1 MQMNPKTQLV
11 LIGVSGLFAILFDLV
26 DFSIGF
32 YCTKPLTTLLILT
45 LPLRF
50 PHDQLKAY
58 RKTVL
63 WGLLF
68 CLIGDSFLLFE
79 SFFLYG
85 LTSFLVGHLCFLYAF
100 VKQQGFQWPVI
111 PGIFLGSIACTILFL
126 CYDNLGALLL
136 PVLVYIG
143 VILIM
148 SWQGIALQ
156 RQNKHFT
163 FRYVGWAVV
172 LFLFSDAVLALN
184 KFYIPF
190 AYSGVLIL
198 STYWLAICLI
208 ALSASKATKEPV

>member
-1 MQMNPKTQLV
+1 MKKDSILNFYNATTDSVINLTRVEIDNINQFAEQFDHQD
-11 LIGVSGLFAILFDLV
+11 VSQELRLRRCNAITPQKMVVFWW
-26 DFSIGF
+26 I
-32 YCTKPLTTLLILT
+32 K
-45 LPLRF
+45 
-50 PHDQLKAY
+50 
-58 RKTVL
+58 
-63 WGLLF
+63 
-68 CLIGDSFLLFE
+68 LFE

-111 PGIFLGSIACTILFL
+111 PGIFLGSIASTILFL

>member
-100 VKQQGFQWPVI
+100 VKQQGFQWSVI
-111 PGIFLGSIACTILFL
+111 PGIFLGSIAYTILFL

>member
-1 MQMNPKTQLV
+1 MNPKTQLV

-100 VKQQGFQWPVI
+100 VKQQGFQWPLV
-111 PGIFLGSIACTILFL
+111 PGIFLVSIASTILFL

-163 FRYVGWAVV
+163 FRYVGWAVG

-198 STYWLAICLI
+198 STYWLAISLI

>member
-58 RKTVL
+58 KKTVL
-63 WGLLF
+63 LGLLF

-85 LTSFLVGHLCFLYAF
+85 LTSFLVGHLCFLYTF
-100 VKQQGFQWPVI
+100 VKQQGF
-111 PGIFLGSIACTILFL
+111 
-126 CYDNLGALLL
+126 
-136 PVLVYIG
+136 
-143 VILIM
+143 
-148 SWQGIALQ
+148 
-156 RQNKHFT
+156 
-163 FRYVGWAVV
+163 
-172 LFLFSDAVLALN
+172 
-184 KFYIPF
+184 
-190 AYSGVLIL
+190 
-198 STYWLAICLI
+198 
-208 ALSASKATKEPV
+208 

>member
-85 LTSFLVGHLCFLYAF
+85 LTSFLVGHLCFLFAF
-100 VKQQGFQWPVI
+100 VKQQGFQWPLV
-111 PGIFLGSIACTILFL
+111 PGIFLCSIASTILFL
-126 CYDNLGALLL
+126 CYENLGALLL

-156 RQNKHFT
+156 RQKEDFT
-163 FRYVGWAVV
+163 FRYVGWAVG

-198 STYWLAICLI
+198 GTYWLAISLI

>member
-100 VKQQGFQWPVI
+100 VKQQGFQWPLV
-111 PGIFLGSIACTILFL
+111 PGIFLVSIASTILFL

-163 FRYVGWAVV
+163 FRYVGWAVG

-198 STYWLAICLI
+198 STYWLAISLI
-208 ALSASKATKEPV
+208 ALSASKARKEPV

>member
-26 DFSIGF
+26 DFPIGF

-63 WGLLF
+63 LGLLF

-79 SFFLYG
+79 SFFIYG
-85 LTSFLVGHLCFLYAF
+85 LASFLVGHLCFLYAF
-100 VKQQGFQWPVI
+100 VKQQGFQWPLV
-111 PGIFLGSIACTILFL
+111 PGAVLVVFAAAILFL

-136 PVLVYIG
+136 PILVYIG

-156 RQNKHFT
+156 QQKKEPT
-163 FRYVGWAVV
+163 FQYLGLAVS
-172 LFLFSDAVLALN
+172 LFLISDALLAIN

-190 AYSGVLIL
+190 
-198 STYWLAICLI
+198 
-208 ALSASKATKEPV
+208 

>member
-58 RKTVL
+58 KKTVL
-63 WGLLF
+63 LGLLF

-85 LTSFLVGHLCFLYAF
+85 LTSFLVGHLCFLFAF
-100 VKQQGFQWPVI
+100 VKQQGFQWPLV
-111 PGIFLGSIACTILFL
+111 PGIFLCSIASTILFL

-156 RQNKHFT
+156 LQNKHFT
-163 FRYVGWAVV
+163 FRYVGWAVG

-198 STYWLAICLI
+198 STYWLAISLI
-208 ALSASKATKEPV
+208 ALSASKAAKEPV

>member
-11 LIGVSGLFAILFDLV
+11 LIGVSGLFAILFELV

-58 RKTVL
+58 KKTVL
-63 WGLLF
+63 LGLLF

-100 VKQQGFQWPVI
+100 VKQQGFQWPLV
-111 PGIFLGSIACTILFL
+111 PGIFLSSIASTILFL

-163 FRYVGWAVV
+163 FRYVGWAVG

-198 STYWLAICLI
+198 STYWLAISLI
-208 ALSASKATKEPV
+208 ALSVSKTTKEPV

>member
-11 LIGVSGLFAILFDLV
+11 LIVVSGLFAILFDLV

-58 RKTVL
+58 KKTVL
-63 WGLLF
+63 LGLLF

-85 LTSFLVGHLCFLYAF
+85 LTSFLVGHLCFLFAF
-100 VKQQGFQWPVI
+100 VKQQGFQWPLV
-111 PGIFLGSIACTILFL
+111 PGIFLSSIASTILFL

-163 FRYVGWAVV
+163 FRYVGWAVG

-198 STYWLAICLI
+198 STYWLAISLI
-208 ALSASKATKEPV
+208 ALSVSKTTKEPV

>member
-100 VKQQGFQWPVI
+100 VKQQGFQWPLV
-111 PGIFLGSIACTILFL
+111 PGIFLVSIASTILFL

-163 FRYVGWAVV
+163 FRYVGWAVG

-198 STYWLAICLI
+198 STYWLAISLI
-208 ALSASKATKEPV
+208 ALSASKVTKEPV

>member
-63 WGLLF
+63 LGLLF

-100 VKQQGFQWPVI
+100 VKQQGFQWPLV
-111 PGIFLGSIACTILFL
+111 PGIFLVSIASTILFL

-163 FRYVGWAVV
+163 FRYVGWAVG

-198 STYWLAICLI
+198 STYWLAISLI

>member
-58 RKTVL
+58 KKTVL
-63 WGLLF
+63 LGLLF

-85 LTSFLVGHLCFLYAF
+85 LTSFLVGHLCFLFAF
-100 VKQQGFQWPVI
+100 VKQQGFQWPLV
-111 PGIFLGSIACTILFL
+111 PGIFLGSIASTILFL
-126 CYDNLGALLL
+126 CYENLGALLL

-163 FRYVGWAVV
+163 FRYVGWAVG

-198 STYWLAICLI
+198 GTYWLAISLI
-208 ALSASKATKEPV
+208 ALSASKVTKEPV

>member
-11 LIGVSGLFAILFDLV
+11 LIGVSGLFAIHFDLV

-58 RKTVL
+58 KKTVL
-63 WGLLF
+63 LGLLF

-100 VKQQGFQWPVI
+100 VKQQEFQWPLV
-111 PGIFLGSIACTILFL
+111 PGIFLGSIASTILFL
-126 CYDNLGALLL
+126 CYENLGALLL

-163 FRYVGWAVV
+163 FRYVGWAVG

-184 KFYIPF
+184 KFYTPF

-198 STYWLAICLI
+198 GTYWLAVSLI

>member
-58 RKTVL
+58 RKTVF

-100 VKQQGFQWPVI
+100 VKQQGFQWPLV
-111 PGIFLGSIACTILFL
+111 PGIFLVSIASTILFL

-163 FRYVGWAVV
+163 FRYVGWAVG

-198 STYWLAICLI
+198 STYWLAISLI

>member
-1 MQMNPKTQLV
+1 MNPKTQLV
-11 LIGVSGLFAILFDLV
+11 LIGVSGLFAILFELV

-45 LPLRF
+45 LPLCF

-85 LTSFLVGHLCFLYAF
+85 LTSFLVGHLCFLFAF
-100 VKQQGFQWPVI
+100 VKQQGFQWPLV
-111 PGIFLGSIACTILFL
+111 PGIFLSSIASTILFL

-163 FRYVGWAVV
+163 FRYVGWAVG

-198 STYWLAICLI
+198 STYWLAISLI
-208 ALSASKATKEPV
+208 ALSVSKTTKEPV

>member
-11 LIGVSGLFAILFDLV
+11 LIGFSGLFAILFDLV

-85 LTSFLVGHLCFLYAF
+85 LTSFLIGHLCFLYAF

-111 PGIFLGSIACTILFL
+111 PGIFLGSIAYTILFL

>member
-26 DFSIGF
+26 DFPIGF

-63 WGLLF
+63 LGLLF

-100 VKQQGFQWPVI
+100 VKQQGFQWPLV
-111 PGIFLGSIACTILFL
+111 PGIFLGSIASTILFL
-126 CYDNLGALLL
+126 CYDNLGVLLL

-156 RQNKHFT
+156 QQKEHFT
-163 FRYVGWAVV
+163 FRYVGWAVG

-190 AYSGVLIL
+190 AYSGVLVL
-198 STYWLAICLI
+198 STYWLAISLI
-208 ALSASKATKEPV
+208 ALSASKTTKEPV

>member
-85 LTSFLVGHLCFLYAF
+85 LTSFLVGHLCFLFAF
-100 VKQQGFQWPVI
+100 VKQQGFQWPLV
-111 PGIFLGSIACTILFL
+111 PGIFLGSIASTILFL

-156 RQNKHFT
+156 RQKEDFT
-163 FRYVGWAVV
+163 FRYVGWAVG

-198 STYWLAICLI
+198 STYWLAISLI
-208 ALSASKATKEPV
+208 ALSASKAAKEPV

>member
-85 LTSFLVGHLCFLYAF
+85 LTSFLIGHLCFLYAF

-111 PGIFLGSIACTILFL
+111 PGIFLGSIAYTILFL

>member
-32 YCTKPLTTLLILT
+32 YCTKPLTTLLILI

-68 CLIGDSFLLFE
+68 CLSGDSFLLFE

-100 VKQQGFQWPVI
+100 VKQQGFQWPLV
-111 PGIFLGSIACTILFL
+111 PGIFLVSIASTILFL

-163 FRYVGWAVV
+163 FRYVGWAVG

-198 STYWLAICLI
+198 STYWLAISLI

>member
-111 PGIFLGSIACTILFL
+111 PGIFLGSIAYTILFL

-163 FRYVGWAVV
+163 FPYVGWAVV

>member
-11 LIGVSGLFAILFDLV
+11 LIGVSGLLAILFDLS

-63 WGLLF
+63 LGLLF

-79 SFFLYG
+79 SFFIYG
-85 LTSFLVGHLCFLYAF
+85 LASFLVGHLCFLYAF
-100 VKQQGFQWPVI
+100 VKQQGFQWPLV
-111 PGIFLGSIACTILFL
+111 PGAVLVVFAAAILFL

-136 PVLVYIG
+136 PILVYIG

-156 RQNKHFT
+156 QQKKEPT
-163 FRYVGWAVV
+163 FQYLGLAVS
-172 LFLFSDAVLALN
+172 LFLISDALLAIN

-198 STYWLAICLI
+198 STYWLAISLI
-208 ALSASKATKEPV
+208 ALSASKTTKEPV

>member
-11 LIGVSGLFAILFDLV
+11 LIGVSGLFAILFELV

-85 LTSFLVGHLCFLYAF
+85 LTSFLVGHICFLFAF
-100 VKQQGFQWPVI
+100 VKQQGFQWPLV
-111 PGIFLGSIACTILFL
+111 PGIFLSSIASTILFL

-163 FRYVGWAVV
+163 FRYVGWAVG

-198 STYWLAICLI
+198 STYWLAISLI
-208 ALSASKATKEPV
+208 ALSVSKTTKEPV

>member
-68 CLIGDSFLLFE
+68 CLIGDSFLIFE

-100 VKQQGFQWPVI
+100 VKQQGFQWPLV
-111 PGIFLGSIACTILFL
+111 PGIFLVSIASTILFL

-163 FRYVGWAVV
+163 FRYVGWAVG

-198 STYWLAICLI
+198 STYWLAISLI

>member
-11 LIGVSGLFAILFDLV
+11 LIGVSGLFAILFELV

-58 RKTVL
+58 KKTVL
-63 WGLLF
+63 LGLLF

-85 LTSFLVGHLCFLYAF
+85 LTSFLVGHLCFLFAF
-100 VKQQGFQWPVI
+100 VKQQGFQWPLV
-111 PGIFLGSIACTILFL
+111 PGIFLSSIASTILFL

-163 FRYVGWAVV
+163 FRYVGWAVG

-198 STYWLAICLI
+198 STYWLAISLI
-208 ALSASKATKEPV
+208 ALSVSKTTKEPV

>member
-58 RKTVL
+58 RKTVP

-100 VKQQGFQWPVI
+100 VKQQGFQWPLV
-111 PGIFLGSIACTILFL
+111 PGIFLVSIASTILFL

-163 FRYVGWAVV
+163 FRYVGWAVG

-198 STYWLAICLI
+198 STYWLAISLI

>member
-100 VKQQGFQWPVI
+100 VKQQGFQWPLV
-111 PGIFLGSIACTILFL
+111 PGIFLVSIASTILFL

-163 FRYVGWAVV
+163 FRYVGWAVG

-198 STYWLAICLI
+198 STYWLAISLI

>member
-11 LIGVSGLFAILFDLV
+11 LIGVSGLFAILFELV

-85 LTSFLVGHLCFLYAF
+85 LTSFLVGHLCFLFAF
-100 VKQQGFQWPVI
+100 VKQQGFQWPLV
-111 PGIFLGSIACTILFL
+111 PGIFLSSIASTILFL

-163 FRYVGWAVV
+163 FRYVGWAVG

-198 STYWLAICLI
+198 STYWLAISLI
-208 ALSASKATKEPV
+208 ALSVSKTTKEPV